1 MKAAPDSRTNADDR
15 ARRHAA
21 RAPYWAAALV
31 IFCSI
36 GLLTTVLH
44 RPGFWDGY
52 VLDMVGPA
60 WNYIL
65 IRGLFTSSRNTA
77 WTRFFS
83 PTRTLVLFVAFC
95 FGVEAAQY
103 LELYDSTFDPLD
115 LPAYVSLLTPCYLL
129 DRWTPGSAV
138 GGRGR

>member
-1 MKAAPDSRTNADDR
+1 MDDR
-15 ARRHAA
+15 ARTHDA

-31 IFCSI
+31 IF
-36 GLLTTVLH
+36 GGAGVLTTVVH
-44 RPGFWDGY
+44 RPGFWGGY

-65 IRGLFTSSRNTA
+65 FRGLFTSYRNTA

-95 FGVEAAQY
+95 FVVEAAQY

-115 LPAYVSLLTPCYLL
+115 LLAYVSLLTPCYVI
-129 DRWTPGSAV
+129 DRWLPDSAS
-138 GGRGR
+138 

>member
-1 MKAAPDSRTNADDR
+1 MDDR
-15 ARRHAA
+15 ARRHDA

-31 IFCSI
+31 IFGGT
-36 GLLTTVLH
+36 GLLTTVVH

-65 IRGLFTSSRNTA
+65 FRGLFTSYSDKA
-77 WTRFFS
+77 WARFFS
-83 PTRTLVLFVAFC
+83 PTRTFVLFVAFC

-115 LPAYVSLLTPCYLL
+115 LLAYVSLLGPCYVI
-129 DRWTPGSAV
+129 DRGLPG
-138 GGRGR
+138 RLKR